1 MILGRLRE
9 DIGAF
14 KANDPAARSAVEVVL
29 AYPGFH
35 VLLTHRLANR
45 LFRGGHRLL
54 ARLVSH
60 LGRWLTGIEIHPG
73 ATIGRRLVIDH
84 GMGVVIGETARVG
97 DDVLIY
103 QGVTLGGTSRNAGP
117 RHPSVGNRVVIG
129 AGATILGPIRV
140 NDGAQVGSGAVVVQD
155 VPAGATVGGV
165 PARILRER
173 HPETGQVIRVVSPE
187 ELAASLRDQVVTLES
202 RVERL
207 ERAGDR
213 CTSATI

>member
-1 MILGRLRE
+1 MILGRVRE
-9 DIGAF
+9 DITAIR
-14 KANDPAARSAVEVVL
+14 ANDPAARSAVEVVL

-35 VLLTHRLANR
+35 VLLTHRIA
-45 LFRGGHRLL
+45 HRLYL
-54 ARLVSH
+54 RRRRLAARLVSH
-60 LGRWLTGIEIHPG
+60 VGRMLTGIEIHPG

-84 GMGVVIGETARVG
+84 GMGVVIGETARVAN
-97 DDVLIY
+97 DVLIY

-117 RHPSVGNRVVIG
+117 RHPNVGNRVVIG

-140 NDGAQVGSGAVVVQD
+140 GDEARVGSGAVVVQS

-173 HPETGQVIRVVSPE
+173 DPETGQIIRTSSPE
-187 ELAASLRDQVVTLES
+187 ESAAQLLEQVATLES

-207 ERAGDR
+207 ERSGDR